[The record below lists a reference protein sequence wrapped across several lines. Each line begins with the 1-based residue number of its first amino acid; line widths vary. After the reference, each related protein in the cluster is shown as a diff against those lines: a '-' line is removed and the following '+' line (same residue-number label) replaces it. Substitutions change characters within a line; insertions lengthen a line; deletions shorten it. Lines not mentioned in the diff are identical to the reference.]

1 MNNSPPFHPSDT
13 RRPRRVTFLRCSFL
27 FTLGLLIV
35 SWVSVLTSDRIA
47 RQPFLSVETVDRV
60 IVFVKDLLGLG
71 RTETPAYLH
80 LEAWIETASLAYDT
94 LVISVLAIAVAGS
107 VALATFM
114 FGARNLMVGELA
126 GYRSISSR
134 VIFLVTRAFFVGT
147 RAIPELI
154 WAMLIIFVFLP
165 GIVPAALALGIHNAG
180 ILGKLAAEV
189 VEGLDSRPM
198 RALRSSGATRLQI
211 MMYGVFPEVLPRFIT
226 YLFYRWEVI
235 IRTTIVVGFVA
246 AGGLGL
252 EFRLSMSY
260 FHYTQITLL
269 VAWYLIL
276 VVGVDLTA
284 AFLRRLIR

>member
-1 MNNSPPFHPSDT
+1 MNNSPSSRFSHALGPP
-13 RRPRRVTFLRCSFL
+13 RVTFLRCSGL
-27 FTLGLLIV
+27 VTLGMLIA
-35 SWVSVLTSDRIA
+35 SWISVLGADRVS
-47 RQPFLSVETVDRV
+47 RQPFLSVETLNR
-60 IVFVKDLLGLG
+60 IIIFLKDLLGLG
-71 RTETPAYLH
+71 RPGTPAYLQI
-80 LEAWIETASLAYDT
+80 EAWIETASLAYDT
-94 LVISVLAIAVAGS
+94 LVISVLGIAVAGS

-126 GYRSISSR
+126 GYRSTSSR
-134 VIFLVTRAFFVGT
+134 GLFLIIRAFFVGT

-198 RALRSSGATRLQI
+198 RSLRVNGATRLQM
-211 MMYGVFPEVLPRFIT
+211 MMYGVLPEALPRFIT

-260 FHYTQITLL
+260 FHYTQVTLL
-269 VAWYLIL
+269 LIWYLIL
-276 VVGVDLTA
+276 VVAVDLTA
-284 AFLRRLIR
+284 AVLRRLVQ

>member
-1 MNNSPPFHPSDT
+1 M
-13 RRPRRVTFLRCSFL
+13 
-27 FTLGLLIV
+27 LG
-35 SWVSVLTSDRIA
+35 SDRVS

-60 IVFVKDLLGLG
+60 IIFLKDLLGLG
-71 RTETPAYLH
+71 RTGAPAYLQI
-80 LEAWIETASLAYDT
+80 EAWTETAVLAYDT
-94 LVISVLAIAVAGS
+94 LVISVLGIAVAGS

-134 VIFLVTRAFFVGT
+134 GLFLSIRAFFVGT

-154 WAMLIIFVFLP
+154 WAMLIIFVFFP

-180 ILGKLAAEV
+180 ILGKLGAEV
-189 VEGLDSRPM
+189 VEGLDPRPI
-198 RALRSSGATRLQI
+198 RALRVNGATRLQ
-211 MMYGVFPEVLPRFIT
+211 MMVYGVLPDALPRFIT

-235 IRTTIVVGFVA
+235 MRTTIVVGFVA

-260 FHYTQITLL
+260 FHYTQVTLL
-269 VAWYLIL
+269 LIWYLIL
-276 VVGVDLTA
+276 VVAVDLTA
-284 AFLRRLIR
+284 AVLRRLVQ